1 MNGLWIKD
9 NESFATLLEPL
20 LADFESLWWYG
31 DFQSS
36 PIIGDWLYQSDDNWD
51 AYEQTHFRGKRFTD
65 RLIWKPST
73 LPKFAPLIFCG
84 EWSSLTGFETE
95 EDEVEDAIAR
105 FVDAESFRKE
115 EQLLAIEHFASIHID
130 AIDEGLFYI
139 FSPHQNWLEL
149 LHQRWPTSEFIDSS
163 RWSRERYNRNK
174 RSH

>member
-9 NESFATLLEPL
+9 NESFATLLGPL
-20 LADFESLWWYG
+20 LPKFEPLWWYG

-163 RWSRERYNRNK
+163 RWSREWYNRNK